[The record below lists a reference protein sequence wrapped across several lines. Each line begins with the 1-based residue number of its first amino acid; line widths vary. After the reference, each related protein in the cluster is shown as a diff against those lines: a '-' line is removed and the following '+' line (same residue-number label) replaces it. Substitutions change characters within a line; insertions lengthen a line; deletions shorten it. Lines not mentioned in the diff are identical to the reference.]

1 MLIIPGTSTFLE
13 PPTSSGIVNVEFAE
27 EIELWCSGSFVAP
40 FTGNRTLYATCNYNN
55 SFIVDG
61 KDYEFSAL
69 NCAGQVY
76 HTARRTDRRCGIAG
90 YETLIEVGFE
100 VGNRFLQIMDICHD
114 ERLQSTLYSNYI
126 LTPGNAGFQRSF
138 PRPSFLTGIFFDGKN
153 VDRLYTRITQKET
166 IGGILGESRIAEL
179 FDDTR
184 DIYLARGHLAAKA
197 DYIYG
202 SQQRATFY
210 FVNVAPQ
217 WQRFNG
223 GNWERVESG
232 IREFVAQRNIVAEM
246 FTGTFGVLE
255 LKDVNG
261 DYQSIYLSLDSNN
274 NKQLPVPRLYYK
286 VIFDTNTH
294 RGIAIIGVNNPHVT
308 PEEFASNR
316 YTLCNDVSHLINWI
330 GWNQSDVELGY
341 TYACDVNEFARV
353 VQHLPVRIHT
363 TGLLY

>member
-13 PPTSSGIVNVEFAE
+13 PLTSSGYVYVDFAE

-40 FTGNRTLYATCNYNN
+40 FTGYRTLYATCDNN
-55 SFIVDG
+55 NQFVVNGTS
-61 KDYEFSAL
+61 YEFPAL
-69 NCAGQVY
+69 SCVGQVY
-76 HTARRTDRRCGIAG
+76 HTARRTNRQCGIAG
-90 YETLIEVGFE
+90 HETLSEVGFE

-114 ERLQSTLYSNYI
+114 ERLESTLYSNYI
-126 LTPGNAGFQRSF
+126 LTPGNAAFQRSF
-138 PRPSFLTGIFFDGKN
+138 PRPSFLTGIFFNGKN
-153 VDRLYTRITQKET
+153 VDRMYTRITQKET
-166 IGGILGESRIAEL
+166 IGGILGESRIEEL

-210 FVNVAPQ
+210 FINVAPQ

-232 IREFVAQRNIVAEM
+232 IREFVGKRNLVVEM
-246 FTGTFGVLE
+246 FTGTYGVLE

-261 DYQSIYLSLDSNN
+261 NYQPIYLSYDSNN
-274 NKQLPVPRLYYK
+274 NSQLPVPKFYYK
-286 VIFDTNTH
+286 VIFDVNTH

-308 PEEFASNR
+308 PEEIAGS
-316 YTLCNDVSHLINWI
+316 YTICNDVSHVIDWI
-330 GWNQSDVELGY
+330 GWNRTDVLLGY
-341 TYACDVNEFARV
+341 SYACDVNEFARV
-353 VQHLPVRIHT
+353 VRHLPVRIHT